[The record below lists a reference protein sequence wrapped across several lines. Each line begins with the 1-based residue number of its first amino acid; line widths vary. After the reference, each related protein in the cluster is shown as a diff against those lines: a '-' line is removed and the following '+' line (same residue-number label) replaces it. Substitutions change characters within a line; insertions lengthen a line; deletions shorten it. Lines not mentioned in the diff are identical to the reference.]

1 MADDRATVMD
11 ADAMDALVSRLRAQG
26 SDDAHVEVKSCGGG
40 LGKSFWESVSAFAN
54 TTGGLFVLG
63 LDENQGFTPARG
75 FKDKQVIDQV
85 VSGMTVGDG
94 AKVEPSPLYEIDRAR
109 VDGASVVVV
118 RVHQNQLDAKPC
130 FVRAQGIKTGSY
142 KRIDDKD
149 LRLSAAEIYEM
160 QTALVPG
167 NSDRVAV
174 DTATAQD
181 LAPELVERLLSG
193 MGSSR
198 ALRGTTSPEE
208 KLQRLNVVTESGELS
223 LAGLLTLGAYP
234 QQFEPALIVDVTA
247 HPGTVKS
254 VAGPGPRFLDREL
267 CEGTIPEIVAGAV
280 DAVARNLRTVSV
292 VEGVGRQDRL
302 EIPRE
307 VLREAIA
314 NAVLHREYA
323 QLFRGRPVSVDIYP
337 DRVEVTSPGGLWGG
351 KTVENIAD
359 GNSECRNPTLQR
371 LLREVH
377 AEGIGPVVEGQGSG
391 VPLMINEMRANA
403 LPAPEFEAGPDQ
415 VKVIVRRHGVQET
428 EERPQQDADQKAVD
442 KHSNASHVLT
452 PSEAEVAAV
461 LSTETPQSIREI
473 AEVTGRRL
481 PGLRPVLRRLV
492 DAGLAIATAPT
503 SSRNRKYLA
512 AERHS

>member
-1 MADDRATVMD
+1 
-11 ADAMDALVSRLRAQG
+11 MDALVSRLRAQG

-302 EIPRE
+302 EIPRQRS
-307 VLREAIA
+307 VAQGVCT
-314 NAVLHREYA
+314 AVPGQAGVRGHLPGSSGGHQPRRVVGRQNRGEH
-323 QLFRGRPVSVDIYP
+323 RGRELGMPQP
-337 DRVEVTSPGGLWGG
+337 DPAAPAARSPCGGYRTRRRGPG
-351 KTVENIAD
+351 
-359 GNSECRNPTLQR
+359 QR
-371 LLREVH
+371 
-377 AEGIGPVVEGQGSG
+377 GSTD
-391 VPLMINEMRANA
+391 
-403 LPAPEFEAGPDQ
+403 DQ
-415 VKVIVRRHGVQET
+415 R
-428 EERPQQDADQKAVD
+428 
-442 KHSNASHVLT
+442 
-452 PSEAEVAAV
+452 
-461 LSTETPQSIREI
+461 
-473 AEVTGRRL
+473 
-481 PGLRPVLRRLV
+481 
-492 DAGLAIATAPT
+492 DAGQRSTRA
-503 SSRNRKYLA
+503 
-512 AERHS
+512 